1 MSALVVSCDLTDNQ
15 EEKTAQSQNVEV
27 EKPVSKDPIVTLNEK
42 IKEDPNDGSLY
53 LERAAIK
60 RDRDDYQ
67 GALYDIDRALRTDSL
82 DGSYLMFKADLF
94 KLSGQRARHKKY
106 LEEILEKNPEVLD
119 AYYELGYLYLVAE
132 NYKKAYDLANSAL
145 KIDVNYAPSYFLKG
159 MAYKDEENYKMAVS
173 SFQTA
178 IEQDVEYYD
187 GYVELGLLYALAEDD
202 LALAYYDNAIAID
215 STRIDALYNKGM
227 YLQNKGEYR
236 EALHCYEAIIKHNPN
251 FSNAYFNRGFVYL
264 EYLEDNDSAAFNFGH
279 SIRLSQNNY
288 KAYYNRGLAHER
300 NLEYT
305 LADNDYRKALS
316 IQPDFDLAAKG
327 VSRIEEKSK

>member
-1 MSALVVSCDLTDNQ
+1 MSALVVSCDPTAK
-15 EEKTAQSQNVEV
+15 EAEKAAQSQDVKAENS
-27 EKPVSKDPIVTLNEK
+27 VSKDPIVALNEK

-53 LERAAIK
+53 LKRAEVK

-82 DGSYLMFKADLF
+82 EGSYLMFKADLF
-94 KLSGQRARHKKY
+94 KLSGQRASHKKY
-106 LEEILEKNPEVLD
+106 LEEILEKNPDVLD
-119 AYYELGYLYLVAE
+119 AYYELGYLYLIAE
-132 NYKKAYDLANSAL
+132 NYEKTYELANSAL

-159 MAYKDEENYKMAVS
+159 LAYKYEENLKMAVS

-178 IEQDVEYYD
+178 IEQDVDYYD

-215 STRIDALYNKGM
+215 SSRIDALYNKGL
-227 YLQNKGEYR
+227 YLQNKGEFR
-236 EALHCYEAIIKHNPN
+236 EALNCYETIIEHNPN
-251 FSNAYFNRGFVYL
+251 FSNAYYNRGFVYL
-264 EYLEDNDSAAFNFGH
+264 EYLEDNDSAAINFGH

-305 LADNDYRKALS
+305 LADNDYKKALQ